1 MRWALSASLCQI
13 TVSTT
18 GKKWT
23 WVKTTRTIPTTKTP
37 MPVSTDCFTGLGGM
51 TFKSRPEVI
60 ISSTVRVQPAT
71 TFQLMLM

>member
-1 MRWALSASLCQI
+1 
-13 TVSTT
+13 
-18 GKKWT
+18 
-23 WVKTTRTIPTTKTP
+23 